1 MAARQ
6 GTALRCLGPGRRRAA
21 LSALLSSFMDGK
33 EGQGGGEVENSTGC
47 RTEATSPSDIRAAC
61 ASAATCE
68 LAERAR
74 RAQGEPEQP
83 REVAVQRHQQASPGA
98 AQNSSSKGPSPIGTS
113 TLDQGTRAR
122 SVHRSPSRLG
132 RLCRSSERAGDGRQH
147 AARSH
152 ILYVP
157 RLCCPCGP
165 AFARPGRRTLLIVTD
180 TMADHSQ
187 KRGGHGMESAALLC
201 PSLGAA
207 TRGCEA
213 SKRRTRGQTGIFQDS
228 DTGSRDPFA
237 CLPAC
242 SWVYPGTAGERSPG
256 TERAGEVCSLLAAR
270 VVPRSLQPD
279 RAGTV
284 TTPGRSWLLTGGAK
298 TSAPMSGGTS
308 ACGHSQR

>member
-1 MAARQ
+1 MARKARHC
-6 GTALRCLGPGRRRAA
+6 APLPWAGPAPGGAFSSSQLIHGR
-21 LSALLSSFMDGK
+21 

-74 RAQGEPEQP
+74 RAQGEPEHP

-98 AQNSSSKGPSPIGTS
+98 AQNSSSKGSSPIGTS

-187 KRGGHGMESAALLC
+187 EQRGHEMESAARRC

-242 SWVYPGTAGERSPG
+242 LPAPGYIQERRG
-256 TERAGEVCSLLAAR
+256 KGHR
-270 VVPRSLQPD
+270 
-279 RAGTV
+279 
-284 TTPGRSWLLTGGAK
+284 GRSVRGKCVAYWLPESFRGRCSQTGLA
-298 TSAPMSGGTS
+298 
-308 ACGHSQR
+308 R